1 MGTDSGVLLCV
12 CSICNLSCNRCW
24 VEQEGEDVMV
34 EHKQVARKC
43 DYCDSGLPWQPLFI
57 LNILDEESRAFC
69 SIDCIA
75 SWALDRQLA
84 TERLQV
90 K

>member
-1 MGTDSGVLLCV
+1 MACTEAS
-12 CSICNLSCNRCW
+12 
-24 VEQEGEDVMV
+24 VERWGEVVMV

-43 DYCDSGLPWQPLFI
+43 DYCDSDLPWQPLFI